1 LGRISYNIC
10 YSYDLTFII
19 KDTAGQERFGSMA
32 RVYYKE
38 AHGCIIV
45 FDVTRASTFDAVS
58 KWKADLDNKVQFPDG
73 NPIPCILLA
82 NKVLRT
88 TNIYN
93 LV

>member
-1 LGRISYNIC
+1 M
-10 YSYDLTFII
+10 TFII
-19 KDTAGQERFGSMA
+19 KDTVGHERFGSMA

-93 LV
+93 LI